1 MKKTLFR
8 KSFFTVFTSV
18 LFLFQFSFSAMAESP
33 TPYSVDSYGTTT
45 FYNLDQLKE
54 NESITQEFLDR
65 NGNPASIT
73 LTKLPTTTR
82 RSSASWYI
90 TLDSV
95 MADAE
100 YYVDVTDNRITNA
113 RDWAIYTIGCSYRDA
128 QLTYDSNHARLSFT
142 LQFLDWST
150 GTAWLQATIRGTNN
164 EVDVTHFV

>member
-33 TPYSVDSYGTTT
+33 TPYSVDSNGTTT

-82 RSSASWYI
+82 RK
-90 TLDSV
+90 
-95 MADAE
+95 
-100 YYVDVTDNRITNA
+100 
-113 RDWAIYTIGCSYRDA
+113 IGRA
-128 QLTYDSNHARLSFT
+128 H
-142 LQFLDWST
+142 
-150 GTAWLQATIRGTNN
+150 
-164 EVDVTHFV
+164 V